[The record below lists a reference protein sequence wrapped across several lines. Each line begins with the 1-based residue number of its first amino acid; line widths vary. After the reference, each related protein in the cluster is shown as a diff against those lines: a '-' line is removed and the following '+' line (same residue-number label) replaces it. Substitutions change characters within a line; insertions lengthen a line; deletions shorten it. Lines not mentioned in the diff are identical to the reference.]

1 MPGSLRELSRRRCG
15 SLRGGRLAPAGRAAI
30 ALALLSVAPALSA
43 REKEVRARWEE
54 LAPLV
59 ERRDV
64 ETVLKNGVHV
74 RGRAE
79 KVLPEALEVRV
90 KKTSDAAVIPK
101 GRTRIPRELVTV
113 LTVRWK
119 QGPARF
125 LLAPVVAAGVLVWLT
140 YRGVSPLVADSFHWE
155 MIPISGGMVY
165 GLGKVGHMIGSRID
179 QKRLRIVVVSGA
191 PLRAHEPPYDAQGH
205 GRIQIEGGIPCLH

>member
-1 MPGSLRELSRRRCG
+1 MACRNLARRGREA
-15 SLRGGRLAPAGRAAI
+15 GGIPS
-30 ALALLSVAPALSA
+30 LALLALVLLCVVPLLSA

-64 ETVLKNGVHV
+64 ETVLTNGVHV

-79 KVLPEALEVRV
+79 KVLPDALEVRV
-90 KKTSDAAVIPK
+90 KKTSDEAVIPK

-113 LTVRWK
+113 LTVTWK

-125 LLAPVVAAGVLVWLT
+125 LLAPVVGAGGFVLLLYLGVFPDPDSYGWKVIPYWAAAG
-140 YRGVSPLVADSFHWE
+140 YGVGWV
-155 MIPISGGMVY
+155 GY
-165 GLGKVGHMIGSRID
+165 KLGAEID
-179 QKRLRIVVVSGA
+179 LKRLRIVVVRGA
-191 PLRAHEPPYDAQGH
+191 PAADHGSPGAGQDD
-205 GRIQIEGGIPCLH
+205 GRIEMEGGIPCLH